1 LGLPP
6 VVSISIT
13 AYTGLKISANIIR
26 IKKVKEDKMLF
37 LHYKNMSFMGEC
49 RGRYFIENGEIRETS
64 LFDNLCIYEG
74 VQVYEVIRVMDG
86 VPLFFE
92 DHALRLEESGR
103 LSGYTSLARS
113 EDILADILLLSQKNG
128 VINGNVKVVFRYN
141 GEGNHYLLYFI
152 EAIYPDNSLYT
163 EGVKTIL
170 YRAER
175 RNPAVKL
182 FNYRLRASVL
192 DTLLAKGAYEA
203 FLVNRNGCITEG
215 SRSNVFFVADNQLV
229 TAGDKHVLGGITRK
243 KVIDICESEGIGIR
257 YRCME
262 SNRLLSV
269 DAVFLTGTSPQVL
282 PVRSID
288 EIDFPVNNAI
298 TTSIIR
304 QYSSMVTEYIESRR

>member
-1 LGLPP
+1 
-6 VVSISIT
+6 
-13 AYTGLKISANIIR
+13 
-26 IKKVKEDKMLF
+26 
-37 LHYKNMSFMGEC
+37 MGEC
-49 RGRYFIENGEIRETS
+49 RGRFFIENGEMRETA

-128 VINGNVKVVFRYN
+128 VVNGNIKVVFRYN
-141 GEGNHYLLYFI
+141 GEGNNYLLYFI
-152 EAIYPDNSLYT
+152 EAIYPDKILYR
-163 EGVKTIL
+163 EGVDTIL
-170 YRAER
+170 FRAER

-182 FNYRLRASVL
+182 FNYRLRSTVL

-215 SRSNVFFVADNQLV
+215 SRSNVFFVVDNQLV
-229 TAGDKHVLGGITRK
+229 TAGDRDVLGGITRK
-243 KVIDICESEGIGIR
+243 KVVDICESEGIGIQ

-262 SNRLLSV
+262 SDRLLSAG
-269 DAVFLTGTSPQVL
+269 AVFLTGTSPQVL

-288 EIDFPVNNAI
+288 EINFLVKNEI
-298 TTSIIR
+298 TSTIVR
-304 QYSSMVTEYIESRR
+304 QYSSMVKEYIVSRR